1 MRLSL
6 ITQDCF
12 PEGSLPYYLSASY
25 EKIILRTE
33 LSYLDKVVQNLFLTL
48 GNVISDTISIL
59 EGIQVNL
66 NLLARIGMVDRIS

>member
-1 MRLSL
+1 MK
-6 ITQDCF
+6 
-12 PEGSLPYYLSASY
+12 
-25 EKIILRTE
+25 KIILRTG

-59 EGIQVNL
+59 EGIQINL